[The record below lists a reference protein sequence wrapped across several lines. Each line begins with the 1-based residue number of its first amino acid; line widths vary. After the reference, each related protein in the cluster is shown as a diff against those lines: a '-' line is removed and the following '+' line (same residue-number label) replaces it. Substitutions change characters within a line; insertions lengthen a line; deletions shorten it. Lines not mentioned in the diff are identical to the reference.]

1 MRKKLSI
8 RAIVWLSVVTLFV
21 LAALQSLL
29 ALRQL
34 KGIDEQVSVLV
45 SKNYPIAEE
54 TQNLKLDV
62 VQVQQWLTDISATRG
77 LDGLDDGFKEAKG
90 YAEAFHQSI
99 ETLKRLAPEKREA
112 YARLQQAFEN
122 YYATGEQMART
133 YIDQGPIGG
142 NAFMSKFDKAAER
155 LAAELDPLLA
165 EVDQRSADAQASV
178 AGAIAQSRVMTLLF
192 SVLVIAVLVGIAFAL
207 IRGVVHPLLRAVAL
221 TREKARQ
228 GGDLSWQLDE
238 NAMGEIGQL
247 CHWTNHFIRNTAK
260 EMGQLAQVVKR
271 LADHAERLQQASRSN
286 TEILAQQQQQSDQ
299 AFESVGHLGAT
310 VQGVAE
316 NAANA
321 ASAAKEAAAASSD
334 GLAVVRETM
343 DSIDE
348 LAKAVND
355 AGSAIRAVEQHS
367 EGIGKVSDV
376 IRDIAEQTNLLALN
390 AAIEAAR
397 AGEQGRGFAVVA
409 DEVRTLA
416 QRTQEST
423 QEIQTIIDELQAG
436 ARQAVVVMDQGSARA
451 EASVE
456 KSSRAQEMLETI
468 TRDVDLISGMNGHI
482 ARAAQEQGAVSD
494 EISGTVKGIHQ
505 ITERLAEE
513 NSDLSRIGE
522 DLVGTAQ
529 ELRAL
534 LARFK

>member
-8 RAIVWLSVVTLFV
+8 RAIVWSSVVTLFV
-21 LAALQSLL
+21 LVVLQSLF

-45 SKNYPIAEE
+45 SKNYPIAKE

-90 YAEAFHQSI
+90 YAEAFYQSI

-112 YARLQQAFEN
+112 YARLQQAFEY

-133 YIDQGPIGG
+133 YIEQGPIGG
-142 NAFMSKFDKAAER
+142 NAFMSRFDKAAEQ

-178 AGAIAQSRVMTLLF
+178 AGAIAQSRVMILLF
-192 SVLVIAVLVGIAFAL
+192 TVLVIAVLVGIAFVL
-207 IRGVVHPLLRAVAL
+207 VRGVVTPLLRAVAL

-238 NAMGEIGQL
+238 SGLGEIGRM
-247 CHWTNHFIRNTAK
+247 CHWINQFICNTAK
-260 EMGQLAQVVKR
+260 EMGQLSQVAQR
-271 LADHAERLQQASRSN
+271 LADHAQRLQQASRSDIGM
-286 TEILAQQQQQSDQ
+286 EARQQSDRVLASLGQ
-299 AFESVGHLGAT
+299 LGAT
-310 VQGVAE
+310 VQAVVE
-316 NAANA
+316 NA
-321 ASAAKEAAAASSD
+321 ASAASAAREAGIASKQ
-334 GLAVVRETM
+334 GLSIVRETT

-348 LAKAVND
+348 LAKAVD
-355 AGSAIRAVEQHS
+355 EAGSVVGAVEQRS

-423 QEIQTIIDELQAG
+423 REIQAIIDELQAG
-436 ARQAVVVMDQGSARA
+436 TRQAVVVMEQGRDRA
-451 EASVE
+451 GASVE
-456 KSSRAQEMLETI
+456 KSNQAQEMLETI
-468 TRDVDLISGMNGHI
+468 TRDVDIISNMNDQI
-482 ARAAQEQGAVSD
+482 ARVSQQQVTVSD
-494 EISGTVKGIHQ
+494 DVSQSVDAIHQ
-505 ITERLAEE
+505 VIERLVGEY
-513 NSDLSRIGE
+513 SDFSRIGD
-522 DLVGTAQ
+522 DLVETSY
-529 ELRAL
+529 ELRVL
-534 LARFK
+534 LDRFN